1 MRKLLLPLALLLS
14 VSLSACVS
22 APPVVPGG
30 APGEAG
36 AAAAGETAPGEAAAG
51 EVKAEEGAAPEA
63 APAAAA
69 GEAAPS
75 AAGVEGAV
83 VPPEG
88 GALPAPAVE
97 AVPAPP
103 PPPDL
108 AALTAEAQKNFA
120 EGYPNTALEK
130 ILVVV
135 ANDPAYPGAKVLQAK
150 IYYVLGDSASG
161 LALLAELIPKG
172 EGGSEA
178 LDTYVRWNER
188 LGKTGEAV
196 AFLEK
201 LASEFPQPPDDLLGS
216 LGWCYY
222 SLGDYA
228 KAVSTWEKIGD
239 PAEALK
245 YALILNRLHFVNGDL
260 TGAERW
266 AKEAE
271 KNTDPLLARRGKL
284 ALAEVFL
291 ARGRASSSRTI
302 LEEIVAEAPE
312 DYETLNALGLLDI
325 RQEKQKEAKEAFLKA
340 SESNPSRPEAFNNLG
355 LVQRAGGEHKSAE
368 ESYKKALVVDPAF
381 APAIKNLAVLYEKY
395 MGRFTDAIPLYE
407 KYLTLRPADEEVQ
420 KWLKAANRQ
429 AGGGQ

>member
-1 MRKLLLPLALLLS
+1 MRKLFLPLALLLA
-14 VSLSACVS
+14 VSLTACVS
-22 APPVVPGG
+22 APPVVPEG
-30 APGEAG
+30 APGEPG
-36 AAAAGETAPGEAAAG
+36 AEAAKEAVAG
-51 EVKAEEGAAPEA
+51 EVAAEGKAKAGESVAGQAPAGGEATPPEAVIEGVAAPVPEEG
-63 APAAAA
+63 
-69 GEAAPS
+69 
-75 AAGVEGAV
+75 
-83 VPPEG
+83 
-88 GALPAPAVE
+88 
-97 AVPAPP
+97 AVPAPAAPVVPAAP

-108 AALTAEAQKNFA
+108 AALTAEANKNFA

-135 ANDPAYPGAKVLQAK
+135 AKDPAYPGAKLLQAK
-150 IYYVLGDSASG
+150 IYYVLGDSADG
-161 LALLAELIPKG
+161 LPLLAELIPKG
-172 EGGSEA
+172 EGGPEA

-222 SLGDYA
+222 SLGDYP
-228 KAVSTWEKIGD
+228 KAISTWEKIGD
-239 PAEALK
+239 PAQSLK
-245 YALILNRLHFVNGDL
+245 YALILSRLHYVNGDL

-266 AKEAE
+266 AKEAQN
-271 KNTDPLLARRGKL
+271 NTDPLLARRGKL

-340 SESNPSRPEAFNNLG
+340 SEANPARPEAFNNLG

-368 ESYKKALVVDPAF
+368 ENYRKALFVDGNF
-381 APAIKNLAVLYEKY
+381 APALKNLAVLYEKY
-395 MGRFTDAIPLYE
+395 MGRFQDAIPLYE